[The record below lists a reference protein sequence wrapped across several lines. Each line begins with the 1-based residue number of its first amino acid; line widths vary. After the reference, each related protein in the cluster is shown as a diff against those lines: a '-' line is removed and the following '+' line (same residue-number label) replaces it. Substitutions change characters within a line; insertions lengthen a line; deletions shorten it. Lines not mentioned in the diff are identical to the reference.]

1 MFNELRRVFRESLA
15 AFQAEVGRREPED
28 EVAELLA
35 AMRRELVAARAALP
49 AYRQE
54 IARAEA
60 AARTE
65 RELQHQCERRRDAA
79 ERIGDQ
85 ETARIAAEFFS
96 KHRDRAE
103 VLERKVAASRAELEL
118 RTREAGEMMNRFREA
133 EANRF
138 ALLAELRTART
149 RGLIDTLLDGEAPA
163 PGPSP
168 SEIDE
173 RLRELKRTMGQE

>member
-1 MFNELRRVFRESLA
+1 MLNELRRVFRESLA

-28 EVAELLA
+28 EVAEMLA
-35 AMRRELVAARAALP
+35 AMRRELVDTRAALP
-49 AYRQE
+49 AYHE
-54 IARAEA
+54 EVARAEA
-60 AARTE
+60 AARKE
-65 RELQHQCERRRDAA
+65 RELQHQCERRLAAA

-85 ETARIAAEFFS
+85 ETAKIAAEYLG

-118 RTREAGEMMNRFREA
+118 LTREAGEMMSRFKEA

-138 ALLAELRTART
+138 ALVAELRTART
-149 RGLIDTLLDGEAPA
+149 RGRMEALLDGEAPP

-168 SEIDE
+168 AEIDE
-173 RLRELKRTMGQE
+173 RLRELKRTMGRD